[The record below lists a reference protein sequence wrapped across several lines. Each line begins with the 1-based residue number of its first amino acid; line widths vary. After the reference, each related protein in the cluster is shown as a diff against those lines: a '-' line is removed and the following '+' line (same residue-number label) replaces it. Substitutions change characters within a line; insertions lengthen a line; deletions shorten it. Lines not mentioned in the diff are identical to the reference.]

1 MHKKHRNVMN
11 TYAIYE
17 YMPSALYGMHT
28 YIHISCT
35 CYIFYIQINII
46 VCGGAKCGFSVR
58 LLLYF
63 FCIFCSNGTC
73 GRQRGRGGLEGRK
86 GDLLLVFMAINRT
99 KSIFFCKNVWVRVCV
114 WESWAKR
121 HLGTAAK
128 MYKNLDFISCAC
140 QQRWSR
146 ESRAWKS
153 RPIDAEWEIKSVEGK

>member
-1 MHKKHRNVMN
+1 MN

-17 YMPSALYGMHT
+17 YMPRHTTIHT
-28 YIHISCT
+28 YIHAYIACI

-73 GRQRGRGGLEGRK
+73 GRQRGRRDGNAM
-86 GDLLLVFMAINRT
+86 DLLLVFMAAEKAINRT
-99 KSIFFCKNVWVRVCV
+99 KSICFCNAMCECVSVC
-114 WESWAKR
+114 ESQAKR

-146 ESRAWKS
+146 ESR
-153 RPIDAEWEIKSVEGK
+153 V

>member
-17 YMPSALYGMHT
+17 YMPSALY
-28 YIHISCT
+28 IHIYIYIMYML
-35 CYIFYIQINII
+35 YIFYIQINII

-86 GDLLLVFMAINRT
+86 GDLLLVFMAAEKAINRT
-99 KSIFFCKNVWVRVCV
+99 KSIFFCKNVCVSVCV
-114 WESWAKR
+114 CES
-121 HLGTAAK
+121 
-128 MYKNLDFISCAC
+128 
-140 QQRWSR
+140 
-146 ESRAWKS
+146 
-153 RPIDAEWEIKSVEGK
+153 